1 MPSLTLDAIGAP
13 LDDRPDR
20 AAADLRAD
28 DDARLVERARHG
40 ERSAQRLLYLRHA
53 PWAGALATRLLSSR
67 ADGEDALHDA
77 FADAFE
83 QLHRLRT
90 PAAFRGWL
98 RRIVLT
104 RVHRRLRRR
113 RFVAAFGAQPALDAT
128 LARLAA
134 PTCSPARRAELAR
147 IDAVL
152 ARLAPGPRLCWSLR
166 HVEGCTLPEVAE
178 ATGLSVAT
186 VKRRIAVAQAALA
199 AHVDPPGGRDA

>member
-1 MPSLTLDAIGAP
+1 MPGLTLQLIVAAPDSPAAQAAEQPLGGGDAQ
-13 LDDRPDR
+13 
-20 AAADLRAD
+20 
-28 DDARLVERARHG
+28 LVERALAG
-40 ERSAQRLLYLRHA
+40 ERSAQRALYVRHA
-53 PWAGALATRLLSSR
+53 PWAGALAARLLGSR

-83 QLHRLRT
+83 QLHRLQT

-113 RFVAAFGAQPALDAT
+113 RFRALFGSQPALDAT

-166 HVEGCTLPEVAE
+166 RVEGYTLPEIAD
-178 ATGLSVAT
+178 ATGLSLAT
-186 VKRRIAVAQAALA
+186 VKRRIAVAQAALS
-199 AHVDPPGGRDA
+199 AHIAGEGDHG